1 MTYTFNG
8 QNFVVDSNGS
18 VVVFKCGADNVE
30 PTENEDGSLTWPTA
44 GDTAQANRNL
54 VSEALVD
61 PLKAQRF
68 AELLMADAST
78 AYTIFLSEL

>member
-1 MTYTFNG
+1 MTYTFDG
-8 QNFVVDSNGS
+8 QNFVVNSNGS

-44 GDTAQANRNL
+44 GDAAQVNRNL

-61 PLKAQRF
+61 PLKATRF

>member
-1 MTYTFNG
+1 MTYTFDG
-8 QNFVVDSNGS
+8 KNFVVDNNGS

-30 PTENEDGSLTWPTA
+30 PTENEDGSLTWPTV

-54 VSEALVD
+54 VSEALVN
-61 PLKAQRF
+61 PLKATRF